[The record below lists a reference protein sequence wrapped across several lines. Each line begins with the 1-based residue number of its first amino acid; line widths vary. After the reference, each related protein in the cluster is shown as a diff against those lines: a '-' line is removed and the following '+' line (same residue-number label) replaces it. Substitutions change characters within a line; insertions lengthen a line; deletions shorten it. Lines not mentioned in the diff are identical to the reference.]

1 MIKFTKVDKV
11 YKDGQKSLCNINLE
25 IHQGEFVFLVGHSG
39 AGKSTMLKLLLREEL
54 VTSGR
59 LTVLGQDISKIN
71 DNNIHLL
78 RRRIGVI
85 FQDFRLLKEKTAY
98 ENVELA
104 MRVVG
109 ASPKDIKPRVLNVL
123 KQVGLVDKANRYPS
137 QLSGGEC
144 QRVAIARAIANKPSI
159 IIADECTGNLD
170 INNSI
175 EIVNIL
181 AEINKNG
188 TTVIMATH
196 DIELLKIF
204 KKRTVELKNGQ
215 VTRDTKGENNE
226 FDA

>member
-1 MIKFTKVDKV
+1 MIKFTKVDKI
-11 YKDGQKSLCNINLE
+11 YKDGQKSLCNINLG

-39 AGKSTMLKLLLREEL
+39 AGKSTMLKLLLRDEL

-104 MRVVG
+104 MRAVG
-109 ASPKDIKPRVLNVL
+109 AFPKDIKPRVLNVL
-123 KQVGLVDKANRYPS
+123 KQVGLLDKANRYPS

-159 IIADECTGNLD
+159 NIADECTGNLD

-181 AEINKNG
+181 DEINKNG

-215 VTRDTKGENNE
+215 VTRDTK
-226 FDA
+226 

>member
-1 MIKFTKVDKV
+1 MIKFTKADKV
-11 YKDGQKSLCNINLE
+11 YKDGQKSLCNINLG

-39 AGKSTMLKLLLREEL
+39 AGKSTMLKLLLREAL

-123 KQVGLVDKANRYPS
+123 KQVGLLDKANRYPS

-181 AEINKNG
+181 DEINKNG

-226 FDA
+226 FDV

>member
-11 YKDGQKSLCNINLE
+11 YKDGQKSLCNINLG

-78 RRRIGVI
+78 RRRIGVV

-123 KQVGLVDKANRYPS
+123 KQVGLLDKANRYPS

-181 AEINKNG
+181 DEINKNG

-226 FDA
+226 FDV

>member
-11 YKDGQKSLCNINLE
+11 YKDGQKSLCNINLG

-104 MRVVG
+104 MRAVG
-109 ASPKDIKPRVLNVL
+109 AFPKDIKPRVLNVL
-123 KQVGLVDKANRYPS
+123 KQVGLLDKANRYPS

-181 AEINKNG
+181 DEINKNG

>member
-11 YKDGQKSLCNINLE
+11 YKDGQKSLCNINLG

-123 KQVGLVDKANRYPS
+123 KQVGLLDKANRYPS

-181 AEINKNG
+181 DEINKNG

-204 KKRTVELKNGQ
+204 KKRTIELKNGQ
-215 VTRDTKGENNE
+215 VTRDTKGDNNE
-226 FDA
+226 FDV

>member
-11 YKDGQKSLCNINLE
+11 YKDGQKSLCNINLG

-71 DNNIHLL
+71 DNKIHLL

-109 ASPKDIKPRVLNVL
+109 ESPKDIKPRVLNVL
-123 KQVGLVDKANRYPS
+123 KQVGLLDKANRYPS

-181 AEINKNG
+181 DEINKNG

-226 FDA
+226 FDV

>member
-1 MIKFTKVDKV
+1 MIKFTKVDKI
-11 YKDGQKSLCNINLE
+11 YKDGQKSLCNINLG

-104 MRVVG
+104 MRAVG

-123 KQVGLVDKANRYPS
+123 KQVGLLDKANRYPS

-181 AEINKNG
+181 DEINKNG
-188 TTVIMATH
+188 TTVMMATH

-226 FDA
+226 FDV

>member
-11 YKDGQKSLCNINLE
+11 YKDGQKSLCNINLG

-109 ASPKDIKPRVLNVL
+109 AFPKDIKPRVLNVL
-123 KQVGLVDKANRYPS
+123 KQVGLLDKANRYPS

-181 AEINKNG
+181 DEINKNG

-226 FDA
+226 FDV

>member
-1 MIKFTKVDKV
+1 
-11 YKDGQKSLCNINLE
+11 
-25 IHQGEFVFLVGHSG
+25 
-39 AGKSTMLKLLLREEL
+39 MLKLLLREEL

-123 KQVGLVDKANRYPS
+123 KQVGLLDKANRYPS

-181 AEINKNG
+181 DEINKNG

-226 FDA
+226 FDV

>member
-11 YKDGQKSLCNINLE
+11 YKDGQKSLCNINLG

-71 DNNIHLL
+71 DNKIHLL

-123 KQVGLVDKANRYPS
+123 KQVGLLDKANRYPS

-159 IIADECTGNLD
+159 IIADESTGNLD

-181 AEINKNG
+181 DEINKNG

-226 FDA
+226 FDV

>member
-11 YKDGQKSLCNINLE
+11 YKDGQKSLCNINLG

-54 VTSGR
+54 ATSGR

-123 KQVGLVDKANRYPS
+123 KQVGLLDKANRYPS

-181 AEINKNG
+181 DEINKNG

-226 FDA
+226 FDI

>member
-11 YKDGQKSLCNINLE
+11 YKDGQKSLCNINLG

-123 KQVGLVDKANRYPS
+123 KQVGLLDKANRYPS

-181 AEINKNG
+181 DEINKNG

-226 FDA
+226 FDV

>member
-11 YKDGQKSLCNINLE
+11 YKDGQKSLCNINLG

-123 KQVGLVDKANRYPS
+123 KQVGLLDKANRYPS

-170 INNSI
+170 IKNSI

-181 AEINKNG
+181 DEINKNG

-226 FDA
+226 FDV

>member
-11 YKDGQKSLCNINLE
+11 YKDGQKSLCNINLG

-71 DNNIHLL
+71 DNNIHLF

-123 KQVGLVDKANRYPS
+123 KQVGLLDKANRYPS

-181 AEINKNG
+181 DEINKNG

-226 FDA
+226 FDV

>member
-11 YKDGQKSLCNINLE
+11 YKDGQKSLCNINLG

-123 KQVGLVDKANRYPS
+123 KQVGLLDKANRYPS

-181 AEINKNG
+181 DEINKNG

-215 VTRDTKGENNE
+215 VTRDTKGEKNE
-226 FDA
+226 FDV

>member
-123 KQVGLVDKANRYPS
+123 KQVGLLDKANRYPS

-181 AEINKNG
+181 DEINKNG

-226 FDA
+226 FDV

>member
-11 YKDGQKSLCNINLE
+11 YKDGQKSLCNINLG

-123 KQVGLVDKANRYPS
+123 KQVGLLDKANRYPS

-144 QRVAIARAIANKPSI
+144 QRVAIARAIVNKPSI

-181 AEINKNG
+181 DEINKNG

-226 FDA
+226 FNV

>member
-11 YKDGQKSLCNINLE
+11 YKDGQKSLCNINLG

-109 ASPKDIKPRVLNVL
+109 SSPKDIKPRVLNVL
-123 KQVGLVDKANRYPS
+123 KQVGLLDKVNRYPS

-181 AEINKNG
+181 DEIHKNG

-226 FDA
+226 FDV

>member
-11 YKDGQKSLCNINLE
+11 YKDGQKSLCNINLG

-123 KQVGLVDKANRYPS
+123 KQVGLLDKANRYPS

-144 QRVAIARAIANKPSI
+144 QRVAIARAIANKSSI

-170 INNSI
+170 IKNSI

-181 AEINKNG
+181 DEINKNG

-204 KKRTVELKNGQ
+204 KKRTIELKNGQ

-226 FDA
+226 FDV

>member
-11 YKDGQKSLCNINLE
+11 YKDGQKSLCNINLG

-123 KQVGLVDKANRYPS
+123 KQVGLLDKANRYPS

-181 AEINKNG
+181 DEINKNG

-196 DIELLKIF
+196 DIELLKIL

-226 FDA
+226 FDV

>member
-1 MIKFTKVDKV
+1 MIKFTKVDKI
-11 YKDGQKSLCNINLE
+11 YKDGQKSLCNINLG

-104 MRVVG
+104 MRAVG

-123 KQVGLVDKANRYPS
+123 KQVGLLDKANRYPS

-181 AEINKNG
+181 DEINKNG

-226 FDA
+226 FDV

>member
-11 YKDGQKSLCNINLE
+11 YKDGQKSLCNINLG

-175 EIVNIL
+175 EVVNIL
-181 AEINKNG
+181 DEINKNG

-215 VTRDTKGENNE
+215 VTRDTKGESNE
-226 FDA
+226 FDV

>member
-181 AEINKNG
+181 DEINKNG

>member
-11 YKDGQKSLCNINLE
+11 YKDGQKSLCNINLG

-123 KQVGLVDKANRYPS
+123 KQVGLLDKANRYPS

-181 AEINKNG
+181 DEINKNG

-226 FDA
+226 FNV

>member
-11 YKDGQKSLCNINLE
+11 YKDGQKSLCNINLG

-71 DNNIHLL
+71 DNKIHLL

-123 KQVGLVDKANRYPS
+123 KQVGLLDKANRYPS

-181 AEINKNG
+181 DEINKNG

-226 FDA
+226 FDV

>member
-11 YKDGQKSLCNINLE
+11 YKDGQKSLCNINLG
-25 IHQGEFVFLVGHSG
+25 IHQGEFVFFIGHSG

-71 DNNIHLL
+71 DNNIHLF

-123 KQVGLVDKANRYPS
+123 KQVGLLDKANRYPS

-181 AEINKNG
+181 DEINKNG

-226 FDA
+226 FDV

>member
-11 YKDGQKSLCNINLE
+11 YKDGQKSLCNINLG

-123 KQVGLVDKANRYPS
+123 KQVGILDKANRYPS

-181 AEINKNG
+181 DEINKNG

-226 FDA
+226 FDV

>member
-11 YKDGQKSLCNINLE
+11 YKDGQKSLCNINLG

-123 KQVGLVDKANRYPS
+123 KQVGLLDKANRYPS

-170 INNSI
+170 IKNSI

-181 AEINKNG
+181 DEINKNG

-204 KKRTVELKNGQ
+204 KKRTIELKNGQ

-226 FDA
+226 FDV

>member
-11 YKDGQKSLCNINLE
+11 YKDGQKSLCNINLG

-123 KQVGLVDKANRYPS
+123 KQVGLLDKANRYPS

-181 AEINKNG
+181 DEINKNG

-215 VTRDTKGENNE
+215 VTRNTKGENNE
-226 FDA
+226 FDV

>member
-11 YKDGQKSLCNINLE
+11 YKDGQKSLCNINLG

-85 FQDFRLLKEKTAY
+85 FQDFRLIKEKTAY

-123 KQVGLVDKANRYPS
+123 KQVGLLDKANRYTS

-181 AEINKNG
+181 DEINKNG

-226 FDA
+226 FDV

>member
-11 YKDGQKSLCNINLE
+11 YKDGQKSLCNINLG

-123 KQVGLVDKANRYPS
+123 KQVGLLDKANRYPS

-181 AEINKNG
+181 DEINKNG

-226 FDA
+226 LDV

>member
-11 YKDGQKSLCNINLE
+11 YKDGQKSLCNINLG

-59 LTVLGQDISKIN
+59 LTVLGQDISEIN

-123 KQVGLVDKANRYPS
+123 KQVGLLDKANRYPS

-170 INNSI
+170 IKNSI

-181 AEINKNG
+181 DEINKNG

-204 KKRTVELKNGQ
+204 KKRTIELKNGQ

-226 FDA
+226 FDV